1 MDEET
6 RRAVEFLTEVT
17 VEPDPIP
24 QGGKV
29 SRADLEALVSFLLKI
44 QLRATALGV
53 VLKQFG
59 YPVPQ
64 GTRQLLQDAESNPQ
78 IADALFQKGTNA
90 ARCEQEWQADFPA
103 ICDFVEA
110 SSARRLQ
117 ALPAALDASLRRGTR
132 LLDEVRREQN
142 TTPVPQLPKSEF
154 KGGVVWLLCVLLPYL
169 FLGTFIGM
177 GELPSPA
184 GSVVWAIVVGGFIS
198 LGWFMIF
205 GQQGGRLMPAFIQD
219 SRNPFLGLGFCLVAF
234 IAFTYV
240 SIRGGVKI
248 KLANDNIARERLAGF
263 RKAVDQYL
271 SDNKRYP
278 ETLDALAAHGKYLLA
293 IPKVFVPVWAPKV
306 SDRKYSDTRFSHET
320 SSAIYYGAK
329 PNDAGGWMFNSVFD
343 DPDYGS
349 LRINCTHTDLSGK
362 AWASY

>member
-6 RRAVEFLTEVT
+6 RKAVEFLTQVT
-17 VEPDPIP
+17 AEPVPSP
-24 QGGKV
+24 QGGTV
-29 SRADLEALVSFLLKI
+29 SRADLEALVSFLLKV
-44 QLRATALGV
+44 QVRATALGV

-64 GTRQLLQDAESNPQ
+64 GTKQLLQDAESNPK

-103 ICDFVEA
+103 ICDFIEA

-132 LLDEVRREQN
+132 LLDEVRREQDSA
-142 TTPVPQLPKSEF
+142 PVQRLPKSEF
-154 KGGVVWLLCVLLPYL
+154 KGGVVTLLCVLLSYW

-184 GSVVWAIVVGGFIS
+184 GSVIWAIVIGGFVS

-205 GQQGGRLMPAFIQD
+205 GQQGGRFMPAFIQD
-219 SRNPFLGLGFCLVAF
+219 SRNPFLGLGICLAAF

-248 KLANDNIARERLAGF
+248 KSANDNRARERLAGF
-263 RKAVDQYL
+263 RKAVDRYL
-271 SDNKRYP
+271 SENTRYP
-278 ETLDALAAHGKYLLA
+278 ESLDALAADGKYLPA
-293 IPKVFVPVWAPKV
+293 IPEVFVPVWAPKE
-306 SDRKYSDTRFSHET
+306 SDRKYSDMRFSHET

-329 PNDAGGWMFNSVFD
+329 SNDAGGWLFNGVFD

-349 LRINCTHTDLSGK
+349 LRINCTHTDLVGK
-362 AWASY
+362 VWASY